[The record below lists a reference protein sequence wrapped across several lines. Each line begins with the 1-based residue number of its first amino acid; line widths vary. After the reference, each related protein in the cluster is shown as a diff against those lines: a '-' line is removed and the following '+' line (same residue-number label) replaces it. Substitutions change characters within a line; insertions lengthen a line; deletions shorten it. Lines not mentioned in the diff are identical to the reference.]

1 MERAAK
7 AAVFENSLRVNIQ
20 KFSSGGFFCV
30 VAVIQT
36 NFIPDG
42 KN

>member
-1 MERAAK
+1 MDRAAK

-20 KFSSGGFFCV
+20 KFPLEVFCV